1 MESTMNWR
9 LKVSFFCYILCSILA
24 ITFSLTYLF
33 RSEFMP
39 YHASAVEQNWTEVN
53 PAFQILILALMKAV
67 GGGWLSASIAIII
80 LLFKP
85 FKQGIRWTYWAIPA
99 IGLPAMLVNLYV
111 TINVALHTPGSPPWA
126 LAALGIILL
135 LVGFILSMI
144 PEAKVNSTEEI

>member
-1 MESTMNWR
+1 
-9 LKVSFFCYILCSILA
+9 
-24 ITFSLTYLF
+24 
-33 RSEFMP
+33 MP

-99 IGLPAMLVNLYV
+99 IGLPPMLVNLYV
-111 TINVALHTPGSPPWA
+111 AINVALNTPGSPPWA

-135 LVGFILSMI
+135 LVGFILSII